1 MESRN
6 ESAVSGEFDV
16 WGFLLFS
23 HVWTGVWWSIPI
35 LQGWHAFRIPGVVF
49 LVVGGIGVTLGGIVM
64 SWQVAGRA
72 GLQDLW
78 RRIIEPSR
86 ISLRWALVVLVLWP
100 SLALIGAGAATL
112 VGGATQSLSVEPVRT
127 LLVDPVALVTTLVVI
142 FLLGPL
148 HEEIGWRGYW
158 LDRLQLRWSALT
170 SSVVLGVAWAAWH
183 APLFLM
189 VGYFSSWDFSPEPA
203 WFAFNIVVGSVL
215 YTWVYNN
222 ANRSVLAV
230 ILFHFV
236 GNATGQLLDLSPVA
250 QRYQSVATVLLAA
263 GVVIWWGPKA
273 LRRS

>member
-23 HVWTGVWWSIPI
+23 HVWTWVWWSIPI